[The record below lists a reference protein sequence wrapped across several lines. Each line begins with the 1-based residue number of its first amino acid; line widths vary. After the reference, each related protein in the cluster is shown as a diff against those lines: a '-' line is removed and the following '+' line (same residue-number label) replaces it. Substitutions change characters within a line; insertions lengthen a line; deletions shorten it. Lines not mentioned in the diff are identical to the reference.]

1 VVYRL
6 DQTRPPAACVGATC
20 VLFVSTPDVMMEDES
35 HDLLCCNE
43 RLPSSP
49 DAHGSDSYAEY
60 DDLPDLQEVRE
71 EAEPAA
77 APVYQVDM
85 DVSHQ
90 EQNTHAQPP
99 DTRWLTQLAHIA
111 TGPQSPLLQ
120 ERPPGRSARFL
131 PRRRDIP
138 SVSFTP
144 SASLSSCSSNLH
156 SYARPVPW
164 SVSHPG
170 GRCRK
175 SSECGSAVSTRSSLS
190 DDEDVGWNIS
200 WPPTAWHCFLKGTLV
215 RFHGGSRM
223 KWQDVD
229 DLDSTEEDSADEEQ
243 SLKVQG
249 AATFGSEGLQLVDHT
264 EIVLSGQAVLQLT
277 FDPGAFGRTRVTT
290 RCQLDHPFYVK
301 NRGWSSFYPS
311 LTVVHHGIP
320 CYDMEV
326 GAVCLPPG
334 HRDAKHADNS
344 LVFDTFRS
352 YDFTP
357 LDSSAVYV
365 LSSMARRRQASRS
378 SGERTNMT
386 RNIRKSLT
394 SGSLHIPTEAQGHG
408 HSRSPRQRPNRK
420 PNAGPAKGDS
430 ASSRCKRP
438 MNAFM
443 LFAKRFR
450 VEYTQMYPGK
460 DNRAISVLLGEKWK
474 KMRSEERRVFTTQ
487 AKALA
492 DEQKRLNPDCWKR
505 KRTSSVAEKQ

>member
-1 VVYRL
+1 
-6 DQTRPPAACVGATC
+6 
-20 VLFVSTPDVMMEDES
+20 DES

-60 DDLPDLQEVRE
+60 GGPGGGGQ
-71 EAEPAA
+71 PA

-90 EQNTHAQPP
+90 EQNTHAQRP

-131 PRRRDIP
+131 PPRRDIP

-243 SLKVQG
+243 SLK
-249 AATFGSEGLQLVDHT
+249 TFGSEGLQLVDHT

-277 FDPGAFGRTRVTT
+277 FDPGASDG
-290 RCQLDHPFYVK
+290 
-301 NRGWSSFYPS
+301 
-311 LTVVHHGIP
+311 
-320 CYDMEV
+320 
-326 GAVCLPPG
+326 PG
-334 HRDAKHADNS
+334 
-344 LVFDTFRS
+344 
-352 YDFTP
+352 
-357 LDSSAVYV
+357 
-365 LSSMARRRQASRS
+365 
-378 SGERTNMT
+378 
-386 RNIRKSLT
+386 
-394 SGSLHIPTEAQGHG
+394 
-408 HSRSPRQRPNRK
+408 
-420 PNAGPAKGDS
+420 
-430 ASSRCKRP
+430 
-438 MNAFM
+438 
-443 LFAKRFR
+443 
-450 VEYTQMYPGK
+450 
-460 DNRAISVLLGEKWK
+460 
-474 KMRSEERRVFTTQ
+474 
-487 AKALA
+487 
-492 DEQKRLNPDCWKR
+492 
-505 KRTSSVAEKQ
+505 